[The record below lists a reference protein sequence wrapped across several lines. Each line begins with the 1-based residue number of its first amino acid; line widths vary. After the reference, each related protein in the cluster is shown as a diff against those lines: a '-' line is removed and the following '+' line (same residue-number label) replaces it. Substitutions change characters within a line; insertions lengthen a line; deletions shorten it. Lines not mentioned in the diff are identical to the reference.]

1 MGKVN
6 TSATSPRLPLRVCYV
21 LPLVLYPTTSA
32 PYCLYTSTSSLPRL
46 YLCSDGQHA
55 VGLVVRVEARAYMVK
70 GGEKGG
76 SEGGWLTHPR
86 PRLGAQWASL
96 FLGVPS
102 CPEPSGAP

>member
-1 MGKVN
+1 M
-6 TSATSPRLPLRVCYV
+6 
-21 LPLVLYPTTSA
+21 
-32 PYCLYTSTSSLPRL
+32 
-46 YLCSDGQHA
+46 
-55 VGLVVRVEARAYMVK
+55 RVEARAYMVK

-86 PRLGAQWASL
+86 PRLGAQWAGL